1 MLQRQGDLNAAL
13 QAFRNSMTI
22 GQKLA
27 AADPNNADWQRDLS
41 VSHNKIGD
49 VLQRQG
55 DLNAALQAFRNS
67 MTIRQKLAA
76 ADPNNAEWQRDLSI
90 SHDRI
95 GDVLQRQGD
104 LNAALPGLSQQPD
117 HPRDAGRAPIRIT
130 PNGSAISRS
139 AMNASATCCQTTGR
153 SQRRSTGLPQQHD
166 HRPETRR
173 RRSK

>member
-1 MLQRQGDLNAAL
+1 MQAQGNL
-13 QAFRNSMTI
+13 TE
-22 GQKLA
+22 A
-27 AADPNNADWQRDLS
+27 AAAYRSGIEKIGKVAAGHPERPDWQRDLS
-41 VSHNKIGD
+41 ISHEHIGD

-76 ADPNNAEWQRDLSI
+76 ADPNNAEWQRDLSV
-90 SHDRI
+90 SHDNI

-104 LNAALPGLSQQPD
+104 LNAAL
-117 HPRDAGRAPIRIT
+117 A
-130 PNGSAISRS
+130 
-139 AMNASATCCQTTGR
+139 
-153 SQRRSTGLPQQHD
+153 GLPQQHD